1 MATKTKAT
9 LPEIWRAWR
18 KQILWVSK
26 LIPGKVGRIIRQILA
41 AIDGF
46 IPEQPVYGSGIPSQ
60 GEQTRLCDI
69 IIEL

>member
-1 MATKTKAT
+1 MATKTKET

-18 KQILWVSK
+18 KQILWVAK
-26 LIPGKVGRIIRQILA
+26 LIPGGVGRIIRLILLSM
-41 AIDGF
+41 DRL
-46 IPEQPVYGSGIPSQ
+46 IPERPVYGSGIPSE